1 MLYIIQVCV
10 MVSRSI
16 MYSSLQFHGLQ
27 LARILCSWG
36 SPGKNTGVDCHAL
49 LKAIPNPGI
58 DPRSPALQV
67 GSLLSEPPGKPFY
80 IYVTIIIIN
89 TERWEEFSQNLYW
102 SMVALC
108 QFVLHSEVN
117 KSYISIYPLFFRFP
131 SHLGYRRGFSK
142 VPCAKQQVLICY
154 LFYTQQCIYV
164 NLILPIHPTSSSPLD
179 NCKFVLYIYDS
190 ISILS
195 VSLSVSLST
204 FHM

>member
-131 SHLGYRRGFSK
+131 SHLGYHGALSRG
-142 VPCAKQQVLICY
+142 PWAIQQALISC
-154 LFYTQQCIYV
+154 FIHSSRCVST
-164 NLILPIHPTSSSPLD
+164 PISQFISPR
-179 NCKFVLYIYDS
+179 NSNF
-190 ISILS
+190 
-195 VSLSVSLST
+195 
-204 FHM
+204 